1 MLINFFR
8 EKEKADQYADLPDNS
23 WGNQIRNY
31 VLNPYQL
38 AKDSRTGYERKDI
51 ENVLDGDLDGFLNA
65 SLVHFKRKR
74 MNRA

>member
-1 MLINFFR
+1 MLKAKLLER
-8 EKEKADQYADLPDNS
+8 DMKQKEKTKADQYADLPDNS

-51 ENVLDGDLDGFLNA
+51 ENVLDGDIDGYDFRLLYFN
-65 SLVHFKRKR
+65 
-74 MNRA
+74 